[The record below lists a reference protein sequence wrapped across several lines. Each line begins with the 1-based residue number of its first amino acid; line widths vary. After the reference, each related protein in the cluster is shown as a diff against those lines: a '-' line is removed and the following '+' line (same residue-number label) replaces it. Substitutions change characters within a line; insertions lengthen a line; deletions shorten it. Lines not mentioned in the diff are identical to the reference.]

1 MSEDMSWVKNAPS
14 APSKE
19 DTRLLASRPQEA
31 QDFIDS
37 TKNYGGASMNLQS
50 MKMAQP
56 GDKMYIVGKEPS
68 KHTGRPVDTAY
79 ENPGQSKLTPR
90 QFASHFN
97 RLKGETS
104 NPSAMMGS
112 WYDKKNKASKAKG
125 TQIDLS
131 VGYKY
136 KKPAEKKMI
145 ERNEDAAFSM
155 GNMREIR
162 NEAARKRHG
171 ITEPRPPKNN

>member
-1 MSEDMSWVKNAPS
+1 
-14 APSKE
+14 
-19 DTRLLASRPQEA
+19 
-31 QDFIDS
+31 
-37 TKNYGGASMNLQS
+37 
-50 MKMAQP
+50 
-56 GDKMYIVGKEPS
+56 
-68 KHTGRPVDTAY
+68 
-79 ENPGQSKLTPR
+79 
-90 QFASHFN
+90 
-97 RLKGETS
+97 
-104 NPSAMMGS
+104 MGS

-155 GNMREIR
+155 GNMRELR